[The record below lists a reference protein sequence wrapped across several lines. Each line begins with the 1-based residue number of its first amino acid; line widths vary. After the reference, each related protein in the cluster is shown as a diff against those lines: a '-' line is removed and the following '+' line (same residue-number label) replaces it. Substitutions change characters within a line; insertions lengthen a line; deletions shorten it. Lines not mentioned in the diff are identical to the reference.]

1 MNQDR
6 LAAALIESALDA
18 VIVMDQGGRVVE
30 FNPMAERVFGYA
42 RAEAVGRALG
52 ELIVPPALRERHRA
66 GYRRYIETGE
76 ARLIGTRIEIEA
88 MRADG
93 STLPVEMTMTEVA
106 IGGERMFAAH
116 LRDMTEAH
124 RAITEAA
131 AQRERLAGL
140 EKLSALGTLLGG
152 VSHELNN
159 PLSIILAQATLLLE
173 KAREPDIKRRAE
185 RIHGAA
191 ERCSRILKSF
201 MAMARQ
207 RGRAREAVAIGDVVR
222 DALELTAYGRR
233 SAGIETELSIGAGL
247 GAVACDRDMV
257 SQALAHLLVFA
268 QARVSAAEGVRRI
281 SVTAAAGDGMV
292 ALEVADNGPDVP
304 AAVLPRLFDP
314 FAPTDPTGA
323 GTGIGLH
330 LAREAAVS
338 HGGALE
344 HRARPGG
351 GAVFRM
357 VLPLVAVPDAV
368 AAAAGGLRI
377 LVVDDEPDVGRSLAE
392 LLEVLGHRAEV
403 VDSPAEALRRVGEV
417 TFDAVISDYRM
428 PGMDGGRLLARV
440 VAAVPGLRGRCIL
453 ATGDMLGAERP
464 GGGVQGGEVGEGP
477 ILMAKPFSLDDVR
490 AALRRLE

>member
-1 MNQDR
+1 MSDTPSSGGG

-18 VIVMDQGGRVVE
+18 VIVMNQDGRVVE
-30 FNPMAERVFGYA
+30 FNPMAERVFGYG
-42 RAEAVGRALG
+42 RAAAVGQLLG
-52 ELIVPPALRERHRA
+52 ELIVPPALRERHQA

-106 IGGERMFAAH
+106 IGGERLFAAH
-116 LRDMTEAH
+116 LRDMTEAR
-124 RAITEAA
+124 RAVAEAA

-159 PLSIILAQATLLLE
+159 PLSVILAQATLLLE

-207 RGRAREAVAIGDVVR
+207 RPRAREAVAIGDVVR

-233 SAGIETELSIGAGL
+233 SAGIETELAIGEGL
-247 GAVACDRDMV
+247 GLVACDRDLV
-257 SQALAHLLVFA
+257 SQAIAHLLVFA
-268 QARVSAAEGVRRI
+268 QARLSAAEGARRI
-281 SVTAAAGDGMV
+281 AVTGTARDGV
-292 ALEVADNGPDVP
+292 VVVEVADNGPDVP
-304 AAVLPRLFDP
+304 AAILPRLLDP

-330 LAREAAVS
+330 LAREAAES
-338 HGGALE
+338 HGGTLAHLP
-344 HRARPGG
+344 RDGG

-357 VLPLVAVPDAV
+357 VLPLAATPA
-368 AAAAGGLRI
+368 AAAAGTPGLRV

-392 LLEVLGHRAEV
+392 LLEVLGHGADV
-403 VDSPAEALRRVGEV
+403 VESPNDALRRLGEQH
-417 TFDAVISDYRM
+417 FDAVISDYRM
-428 PGMDGGRLLARV
+428 PGMDGRSLLARV
-440 VAAVPGLRGRCIL
+440 VAAVPRLRGRCIL

-464 GGGVQGGEVGEGP
+464 GGGAGEGP
-477 ILMAKPFSLDDVR
+477 ILLAKPFSLADVGV
-490 AALRRLE
+490 ALGRLA

>member
-1 MNQDR
+1 MNQD
-6 LAAALIESALDA
+6 
-18 VIVMDQGGRVVE
+18 GRVVE

-42 RAEAVGRALG
+42 RGQAVGQLLG
-52 ELIVPPALRERHRA
+52 ELIVPPGLRARHQA
-66 GYRRYIETGE
+66 GYRRYVQTGE

-106 IGGERMFAAH
+106 IGGERLFAAH
-116 LRDMTEAH
+116 LRDMTEAR
-124 RAITEAA
+124 RAVAEAA

-207 RGRAREAVAIGDVVR
+207 RPRAREAVAMGDLLR

-233 SAGIETELSIGAGL
+233 SAGIETELAVPDGL
-247 GAVACDRDMV
+247 GMVACDRDMV

-268 QARVSAAEGVRRI
+268 QARLSAAEGVRRI
-281 SVTAAAGDGMV
+281 SVSGAACDGMV
-292 ALEVADNGPDVP
+292 AVEVADNGPDVP
-304 AAVLPRLFDP
+304 AAILPRLFDP

-330 LAREAAVS
+330 LAREAAES
-338 HGGALE
+338 HGGTLV
-344 HRARPGG
+344 HRPRDGG
-351 GAVFRM
+351 GAVFRLL
-357 VLPLVAVPDAV
+357 LPLAV
-368 AAAAGGLRI
+368 APEAAVGGARRLRV

-403 VDSPAEALRRVGEV
+403 VESPAEALRRVGEV
-417 TFDAVISDYRM
+417 AFDAVISDYRM
-428 PGMDGGRLLARV
+428 PGMDGRGLLARV

-453 ATGDMLGAERP
+453 ATGDMLGAERA
-464 GGGVQGGEVGEGP
+464 GETRAGEGP
-477 ILMAKPFSLDDVR
+477 ILLAKPFSLEDVGV
-490 AALRRLE
+490 ALGRLG